1 MADIIMLVFKDLVLH
16 VVILP
21 DLFFICTGFPLF
33 MILKLDITGNV
44 IFFQVQKVFLTAVA
58 AVSRYFLQDL
68 PESAPMFFQYIL

>member
-1 MADIIMLVFKDLVLH
+1 
-16 VVILP
+16 
-21 DLFFICTGFPLF
+21 

-68 PESAPMFFQYIL
+68 PESAPMFFQYRDQGIVIRTVIAYIAMDNKIVFYRNLNIICRF